1 MTPPATELPA
11 SSAGPRTEAAAGLA
25 SPHVRRLSLSDWG
38 AILRRTASEFIEDD
52 VMAVSGGVSF
62 YALLSLVP
70 AIAAFVS
77 LYGLF
82 ADVGSAIDHID
93 ALGTMLPRDAFA
105 LVTEQVTRIAGQP
118 AGKLSAALAVSIAVS
133 LWSANAAMKALIG
146 GLNRVKEAKEVRGFV
161 RLNLVSLGFTAGAI
175 VFLMIALA
183 GVVMVPAVFAAV
195 GYTRSGDAILAALRW
210 PVLFA
215 VLVGGL
221 ALVYR
226 YAPTPPRSTA
236 PRWFT
241 AGGLL
246 AAILWIGAS
255 AGFSAY
261 VSSFGAY
268 NETYG
273 SLAAVV
279 IFMSWIWISTMV
291 VLLGAELDREIARY
305 RAH

>member
-1 MTPPATELPA
+1 MEGSKAARGE
-11 SSAGPRTEAAAGLA
+11 SAAGLG
-25 SPHVRRLSLSDWG
+25 SPHLRRLSPGDWF
-38 AILRRTASEFIEDD
+38 AILKRTVTEFINDD
-52 VMAVSGGVSF
+52 VMGIAGGVSF

-82 ADVGSAIDHID
+82 ADVSTAIDHLDI
-93 ALGTMLPRDAFA
+93 LGSMLPRDAFQ

-118 AGKLSAALAVSIAVS
+118 AGSLSAAFLLSLAIS
-133 LWSANAAMKALIG
+133 LWSANAAMKALIA
-146 GLNRVKEAKEVRGFV
+146 GLNRVKEIEETRGIIS
-161 RLNLVSLGFTAGAI
+161 LNLVSLAFTLGAI
-175 VFLMIALA
+175 VFLMLA
-183 GVVMVPAVFAAV
+183 VSGVVVVPAIMAFIGYV
-195 GYTRSGDAILAALRW
+195 GTGETLLAAARW
-210 PVLFA
+210 PLLFLVLM
-215 VLVGGL
+215 GGL

-226 YAPTPPRSTA
+226 FAPSPPRSTA

-241 AGGLL
+241 AGGLVAALFWIAASL
-246 AAILWIGAS
+246 A
-255 AGFSAY
+255 FSFY

-305 RAH
+305 RAA